1 MMRGP
6 RSAALALVVIL
17 FTPLP
22 GCGGQ
27 APAPPKAMD
36 RVDAIVKSSGGDWD
50 KVAPA
55 DRDYLINVVGKG
67 SPISAQMTFRARAG
81 GLKPGAKVHH

>member
-1 MMRGP
+1 
-6 RSAALALVVIL
+6 
-17 FTPLP
+17 
-22 GCGGQ
+22 
-27 APAPPKAMD
+27 MD